1 MSALRSFRAAAIA
14 VAALALSASI
24 AAAAVAYHDLTGS
37 WALEVVTENGT
48 GTPSLKL
55 KQDGL
60 ALSGTYES
68 RMLGVRAIKGSVKG
82 DSIKFDLAPGGDA
95 QIVLSF
101 AGVIVDADHIKGA
114 VDFGG
119 QGGATF
125 SGTRQK

>member
-1 MSALRSFRAAAIA
+1 MPTIRSFRAAASL
-14 VAALALSASI
+14 VVALALSASI

-48 GTPSLKL
+48 GTPALKL

-60 ALSGTYES
+60 VLTGTYES
-68 RMLGVRAIKGSVKG
+68 RMMGVRALKGSVKG

-95 QIVLSF
+95 QVVLSF
-101 AGVIVDADHIKGA
+101 AGVIVDADHLKGT

-119 QGGATF
+119 MGGATF